1 MAVFIETQTDPF
13 VRNREEESDR
23 QLASRQS
30 GDGGQVR
37 RPVRGVEIK
46 QDTYAVLR
54 VLKSDG
60 SFINVIDAAGG
71 ILEGEGSVAKTS
83 NYTNFFIQ
91 TVAEERQEK
100 QQIVDT
106 FGDAFIFFFGES
118 PRIFHVSGVLLNT
131 LDFNWR
137 NEFWANYE
145 RYFRGTR
152 LVEQNARLYLIYDDI
167 IIEGYMIGATAQDDA
182 NRPHLIQFNF
192 SMFVTGYS
200 TISALGDPNFPAPDD
215 SMDYTKTSSYA
226 DAIKRAE
233 ANRAIQKETNT
244 DIARRNLRRSGGAIL
259 GSIGGL
265 AAGIRNN
272 LLNPDPSL
280 ASAVGTITGAYS
292 NINNLMSQLNS
303 GGGKKAMQIPMR
315 KLPLRSVFQ
324 DNKDEFIGGNSYL
337 NSKKLGSPLSLSEY
351 WQKMDAAADN
361 SMIGVLD
368 DPTKIFDIM
377 GRSGRAIDEMRQRGS
392 VNSYFRASTGKKSA
406 GSGPRSVPFGMM
418 SGKEA

>member
-13 VRNREEESDR
+13 VGNREEESGR

-37 RPVRGVEIK
+37 RPVRGIEIK

-54 VLKSDG
+54 VMKSDG

-91 TVAEERQEK
+91 AVAEERQEK

-118 PRIFHVSGVLLNT
+118 PRISHVSGILLNT
-131 LDFNWR
+131 NDFNWR

-167 IIEGYMIGATAQDDA
+167 IIEGYMIGATAQDDV
-182 NRPHLIQFNF
+182 NRPFMIQFNF

-200 TISALGDPNFPAPDD
+200 TISALGDPKFPQPDD
-215 SMDYTKTSSYA
+215 SMDYSKQSSYSK
-226 DAIKRAE
+226 AIKRSDS
-233 ANRAIQKETNT
+233 NRAIQKDTNT
-244 DIARRNLRRSGGAIL
+244 EIARRNLRRSGGAIL

-272 LLNPDPSL
+272 ILNPDPSI

-292 NINNLMSQLNS
+292 NISNLMKQLD
-303 GGGKKAMQIPMR
+303 GTRGKKAMQIPMR

-337 NSKKLGSPLSLSEY
+337 NARQLASPLSLSDY

-361 SMIGVLD
+361 SMIGILS
-368 DPTKIFDIM
+368 DPTAIFDIM
-377 GRSGRAIDEMRQRGS
+377 GRGGRALDEMRQRGS
-392 VNSYFRASTGKKSA
+392 VNTYFRASTGKKA
-406 GSGPRSVPFGMM
+406 AAGPRSVPFGMM
-418 SGKEA
+418 AGKEA